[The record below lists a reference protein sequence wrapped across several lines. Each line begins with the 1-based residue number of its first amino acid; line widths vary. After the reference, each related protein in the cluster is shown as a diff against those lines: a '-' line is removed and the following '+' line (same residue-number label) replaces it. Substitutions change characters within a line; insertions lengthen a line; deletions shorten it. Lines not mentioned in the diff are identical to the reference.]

1 MLLTGISD
9 GGTFAL
15 ANSLQEQT
23 PFTAFALIAC
33 VLPPADLGMA
43 EGRRIYWIHGAL
55 DWMFPVR
62 VAQRAAT
69 MLEQAGADITLRIV
83 HDLSHT
89 YPRDE
94 NGNILTWFDPR
105 LGLVG

>member
-15 ANSLQEQT
+15 ANSLQERS

-33 VLPPADLGMA
+33 ALPPYDLGRA
-43 EGRRIYWIHGAL
+43 QGKRIYWIHGAL
-55 DWMFPVR
+55 DWMFPVQ

-83 HDLSHT
+83 HDLSHS